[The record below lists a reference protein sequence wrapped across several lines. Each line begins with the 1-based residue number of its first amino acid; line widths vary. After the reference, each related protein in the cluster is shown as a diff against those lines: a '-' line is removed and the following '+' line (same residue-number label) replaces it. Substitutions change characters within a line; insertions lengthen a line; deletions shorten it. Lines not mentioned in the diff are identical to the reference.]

1 MKGIQFVFN
10 RKHFYPE
17 KSLFWI
23 EKQYR
28 TSPQDYQVVSVY
40 YVLNFAIFQAPT
52 LSHIVDTRINNSIF
66 FQKKAFEIIQSAS
79 DILYTRPT
87 TWQEED
93 QKTNALEQ
101 AQNTAR
107 QSQLKQLRG
116 SQTSEPTAEYIT
128 SQTNELDFIF
138 ELAEAPMNTPS
149 AVLAEKENEALAEM
163 NDDLAPHLSERDI
176 QSIWHAASKLHQ
188 ED

>member
-28 TSPQDYQVVSVY
+28 TSPTEYQVVSVY

-79 DILYTRPT
+79 DILYTRPS
-87 TWQEED
+87 TWQDED
-93 QKTNALEQ
+93 
-101 AQNTAR
+101 
-107 QSQLKQLRG
+107 
-116 SQTSEPTAEYIT
+116 
-128 SQTNELDFIF
+128 
-138 ELAEAPMNTPS
+138 
-149 AVLAEKENEALAEM
+149 
-163 NDDLAPHLSERDI
+163 
-176 QSIWHAASKLHQ
+176 
-188 ED
+188 